1 MKSKQV
7 LELLEAQYD
16 LKGLYYLTMNLF
28 DVDIKKAQQLVS
40 AFKKEGKKDYV
51 KDLEQILQ
59 LIGGLEGRAEYDY
72 EQEMK

>member
-28 DVDIKKAQQLVS
+28 DVDIKKAQQLGS
-40 AFKKEGKKDYV
+40 PLLRKKVRKTTLKT
-51 KDLEQILQ
+51 
-59 LIGGLEGRAEYDY
+59 
-72 EQEMK
+72 